1 MCKKHKAVSEWLR
14 CDSHHSGDLRGEKEA
29 YSCLLYVLVFKI
41 RVWTESRLNILCD
54 SKSLG
59 KSRTVGVVGR

>member
-41 RVWTESRLNILCD
+41 RVWTESRLNIL
-54 SKSLG
+54 SIYVILTPLAKAGL
-59 KSRTVGVVGR
+59 

>member
-1 MCKKHKAVSEWLR
+1 MCKKHKAVSEWLI

-41 RVWTESRLNILCD
+41 RVWTESRLNIL
-54 SKSLG
+54 SIYVILTPLAKAGL
-59 KSRTVGVVGR
+59 